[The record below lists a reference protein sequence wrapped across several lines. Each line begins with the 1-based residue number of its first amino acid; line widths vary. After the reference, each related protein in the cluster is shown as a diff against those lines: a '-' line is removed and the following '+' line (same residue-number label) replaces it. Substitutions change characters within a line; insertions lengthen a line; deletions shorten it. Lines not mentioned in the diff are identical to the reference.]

1 MKIGLIGLKKSGKT
15 TIFNALTRMDIA
27 IDQYSAAK
35 DEPNVAVVHVSDP
48 RVKSLSELYKPKK
61 TTPATLE
68 CIDFGGFSAGA
79 ASDERKE
86 VFTASELGLVK
97 TADALALV
105 VRNFRDA
112 YIDSLMGE
120 PDPLSEI
127 SGIVSELIL
136 SDMILAETRLERI
149 DHHMGRGQKTT
160 ALEIE
165 RSALVKI
172 RDFLDRGDLSAPPS
186 LSADEEKAV
195 RGFRFLTL
203 KPMLVILNSDE
214 DTFGRNAEVLG
225 KILKDFRAIEFAGR
239 FEMELSRLD
248 AQEASEFM
256 ADMGISASAR
266 DRLTMAA
273 YELLGYI
280 SFFTVGADEVR
291 AWTIRRGDTAVEAAG
306 AIHSDLAR
314 GFIRAECFSY
324 QDLMAH
330 GSEKALK
337 DKGLM
342 RLEGKTYQVS
352 DGDILSIRFSV

>member
-1 MKIGLIGLKKSGKT
+1 MHR
-15 TIFNALTRMDIA
+15 FR
-27 IDQYSAAK
+27 
-35 DEPNVAVVHVSDP
+35 
-48 RVKSLSELYKPKK
+48 
-61 TTPATLE
+61 
-68 CIDFGGFSAGA
+68 GFSSEAGA
-79 ASDERKE
+79 EKKE
-86 VFTASELGLVK
+86 VFTASELGLIK

-105 VRNFRDA
+105 VRNFREE
-112 YIDSLMGE
+112 YIDSIMGE

-127 SGIVSELIL
+127 TGIVSELIL
-136 SDMILAETRLERI
+136 SDLILAETRIERI
-149 DHHMGRGQKTT
+149 EHHISRGQKTT
-160 ALEIE
+160 ALEVE
-165 RSALVKI
+165 KSALEKI
-172 RDFLDRGDLSAPPS
+172 REFLEKGDLSAPPA
-186 LSADEEKAV
+186 LSAEEEKAV

-214 DTFGRNAEVLG
+214 DTFGRNAELLSR
-225 KILKDFRAIEFAGR
+225 IWKDFTCIEFAGL

-248 AQEASEFM
+248 AHEAAEFM

-291 AWTIRRGDTAVEAAG
+291 AWTIRRGDTSVDAAA

-314 GFIRAECFSY
+314 GFIRAECFNY
-324 QDLMAH
+324 DDLMTH

-337 DKGLM
+337 DKGLV
-342 RLEGKTYQVS
+342 RLEGKTYLVK

>member
-27 IDQYSAAK
+27 IDQYSSAK
-35 DEPNVAVVHVSDP
+35 DEPNVAVVHVADP
-48 RVKSLSELYKPKK
+48 RITSLSEMYKPKK
-61 TTPATLE
+61 TTHATLE
-68 CIDFGGFSAGA
+68 CIDFGGFTSEAG
-79 ASDERKE
+79 SEKKE
-86 VFTASELGLVK
+86 VFTASELGLIK
-97 TADALALV
+97 TSDALALV
-105 VRNFRDA
+105 VRNFRDQ
-112 YIDSLMGE
+112 YIDSMMGE
-120 PDPLSEI
+120 PDPLSDI
-127 SGIVSELIL
+127 TGIVSELIL
-136 SDMILAETRLERI
+136 ADLILAETRIERI
-149 DHHMGRGQKTT
+149 DHHISRGQKTT
-160 ALEIE
+160 ALEVE
-165 RSALVKI
+165 KSALMKI
-172 RDFLDRGDLSAPPS
+172 RGFLDKGELSTPPV
-186 LSADEEKAV
+186 LSVDEEKAM

-214 DTFGRNAEVLG
+214 DTFGRNSELLG
-225 KILKDFRAIEFAGR
+225 RIWKDFTCIEFAGR

-248 AQEASEFM
+248 THEAAEFM

-280 SFFTVGADEVR
+280 SFFTVGPDEVR
-291 AWTIRRGDTAVEAAG
+291 AWTVRRGDTAVDAAG

-324 QDLMAH
+324 DDLMAH

-342 RLEGKTYQVS
+342 RLEGKTYMVK